1 MELSHKEP
9 TMADLLGTSSVGTP
23 AALEAY
29 YAKEQ
34 IRILKVK
41 LADFRECLRVC
52 TIPKRRMWLEARIEE
67 LRLAMFERTKMWY

>member
-1 MELSHKEP
+1 
-9 TMADLLGTSSVGTP
+9 MADLSIP

-41 LADFRECLRVC
+41 LAEFRECLRMC
-52 TIPKRRMWLEARIEE
+52 TIPKRRTWLEARINE
-67 LRLAMFERTKMWY
+67 LSLAMHERTKMWY

>member
-1 MELSHKEP
+1 M
-9 TMADLLGTSSVGTP
+9 MADLNTP

-41 LADFRECLRVC
+41 LADFKECLRVC
-52 TIPKRRMWLEARIEE
+52 TIPKRRMWLEARINE
-67 LRLAMFERTKMWY
+67 LRLAMYERTNMWY

>member
-1 MELSHKEP
+1 
-9 TMADLLGTSSVGTP
+9 MADLSTP

-41 LADFRECLRVC
+41 LADFKECLRTC
-52 TIPKRRMWLEARIEE
+52 TIPSRRKWLEARIDE
-67 LRLAMFERTKMWY
+67 LRLAMYDRTKMWY

>member
-1 MELSHKEP
+1 
-9 TMADLLGTSSVGTP
+9 MADTTPVGR
-23 AALEAY
+23 EAY

-52 TIPKRRMWLEARIEE
+52 VIPKRRMWLEARIDE
-67 LRLAMFERTKMWY
+67 LRTALHERTSMWY

>member
-1 MELSHKEP
+1 
-9 TMADLLGTSSVGTP
+9 MADLNTP

-41 LADFRECLRVC
+41 LADFRECLRTC
-52 TIPKRRMWLEARIEE
+52 TIPRRRMWLEARINE
-67 LRLAMFERTKMWY
+67 LRLAMHERTQMWY

>member
-1 MELSHKEP
+1 
-9 TMADLLGTSSVGTP
+9 MADLNTP

-41 LADFRECLRVC
+41 LADFKECLRTC
-52 TIPKRRMWLEARIEE
+52 TIPKRRMWLQARIDE
-67 LRLAMFERTKMWY
+67 LRLAMHERTNMWY

>member
-1 MELSHKEP
+1 
-9 TMADLLGTSSVGTP
+9 MADTTP
-23 AALEAY
+23 AALVAY

-41 LADFRECLRVC
+41 LAAFRECLRTT

-67 LRLAMFERTKMWY
+67 LSTALFDRTGIRY